1 MIPSIFAGMK
11 KLLKIFRYVRPYW
24 GYALLNILFNILS
37 VLFSLASFA
46 LFIPVLQMLF
56 RTTEIP
62 VSTSPFSFSDL
73 GTWKDNFYYY
83 IGHWISSYGE
93 TRVLLYIC
101 ILIVILYFLR
111 NLFRYLAMYY
121 LAPVRNGV
129 VRDIRNEMYH
139 RILIL
144 PLAYY
149 TEQRKGDIMS
159 RVGTDV
165 QEVEWSI
172 MSSLEM
178 IFREPIAMLSYIVTL
193 FIISPSLTAFVLVL
207 LPVSAYAISELGK
220 SLKRTSVKG
229 QRKMGELLSIIEESI
244 SGLRIIKAFN
254 AIGKMNDHFLAH
266 NAVYARLMIRLY
278 RKRDMASPLSEFLG
292 AIVLVMVLWFGG
304 RIVLKPGAPLDA
316 ATFIAYLGIF
326 SQVIPPAKAFST
338 AFYNIQKGAASV
350 ERIEQVL
357 QAEEVIVEKP
367 DAIPIKDF
375 NHQIE
380 FRQVGFS
387 YAHEDLPDEEKHV
400 LKNIRLVIPKG
411 RNIAVVGPS
420 GAGKTSLINLLPRFY
435 DITSG
440 DILIDGYPIRDL
452 VISDLRAL
460 MGIVT
465 QESILFNDTV
475 FNNIALGKPDA
486 TQDEVQHA
494 AQVANAHEFIIH
506 MEHGYDTCIGDLGGK
521 LSGGQKQRICIA
533 RAVLKNPPILL
544 MDEATSSLD
553 TESERAVQDALLHLM
568 KNRTSIIIAHRLST
582 IQSADEIIVL
592 DKGQIVERGTH
603 QELLQR
609 NGIYKKLHTLQSA
622 SV

>member
-1 MIPSIFAGMK
+1 TNS
-11 KLLKIFRYVRPYW
+11 
-24 GYALLNILFNILS
+24 
-37 VLFSLASFA
+37 
-46 LFIPVLQMLF
+46 
-56 RTTEIP
+56 
-62 VSTSPFSFSDL
+62 
-73 GTWKDNFYYY
+73 
-83 IGHWISSYGE
+83 
-93 TRVLLYIC
+93 
-101 ILIVILYFLR
+101 
-111 NLFRYLAMYY
+111 
-121 LAPVRNGV
+121 
-129 VRDIRNEMYH
+129 
-139 RILIL
+139 
-144 PLAYY
+144 
-149 TEQRKGDIMS
+149 
-159 RVGTDV
+159 
-165 QEVEWSI
+165 
-172 MSSLEM
+172 
-178 IFREPIAMLSYIVTL
+178 
-193 FIISPSLTAFVLVL
+193 SLTAL
-207 LPVSAYAISELGK
+207 IS
-220 SLKRTSVKG
+220 S
-229 QRKMGELLSIIEESI
+229 
-244 SGLRIIKAFN
+244 
-254 AIGKMNDHFLAH
+254 
-266 NAVYARLMIRLY
+266 
-278 RKRDMASPLSEFLG
+278 
-292 AIVLVMVLWFGG
+292 IVLVMVLWFGG

-452 VISDLRAL
+452 IISDLRAL

-486 TQDEVQHA
+486 TPEEVQHA
-494 AQVANAHEFIIH
+494 AQVANAHEFIVH
-506 MEHGYDTCIGDLGGK
+506 MEQGYDTCIGDLGGK

-582 IQSADEIIVL
+582 IQSADEIVVM

-603 QELLQR
+603 QELLLR
-609 NGIYKKLHTLQSA
+609 NGIYKKLHTLQSV